1 MSGTASFESSDNSVV
16 RPAPPS
22 GLSVGVLVGVR
33 VPEPGL
39 LRGRPPRPPHPGLV
53 FIAAAFVFVVV
64 LALREVELGTTT
76 WLIMETY
83 MIWLGMKLIC
93 IWAT

>member
-1 MSGTASFESSDNSVV
+1 MVG
-16 RPAPPS
+16 PAPPL
-22 GLSVGVLVGVR
+22 GLPVGLLVRVH

-64 LALREVELGTTT
+64 LALREVELGTT
-76 WLIMETY
+76 WLIVETH